1 MVYLT
6 GSSVPHHCVDFG
18 SITGNDILAT
28 ATWKW
33 GYGIWC
39 IILPVVFLPLAI
51 TLFLNN
57 KKAKKIR
64 LTTPSAWKGLSVQQ
78 TLMRSLFEL
87 GLDLD
92 GILLLRGAFA
102 LIFIPLTIAS
112 KSSEGWGSGSNIEM
126 PIIGIICFLIFPIW
140 ESNRVLAPLPLIPL
154 HLLKSRTFSAGCGV
168 GFFYFSTS

>member
-1 MVYLT
+1 
-6 GSSVPHHCVDFG
+6 
-18 SITGNDILAT
+18 
-28 ATWKW
+28 
-33 GYGIWC
+33 
-39 IILPVVFLPLAI
+39 VFLPLAI

-57 KKAKKIR
+57 RKAKKIG

-87 GLDLD
+87 VLD
-92 GILLLRGAFA
+92 GILILRGAFA
-102 LIFIPLTIAS
+102 LILIPLAIAS
-112 KSSEGWGSGSNIEM
+112 KSSDGWGSGSNIEM